1 MINRI
6 TALLLYVC
14 VVLCNPTN
22 PNYSLP
28 LDFPQ
33 IAVSINNNPDSGYIF
48 LSTYTNEQPIIN
60 NYLMILDNLGEPIFF
75 RKTNGYEHDFKVQPS
90 GHLSYIESLSPSS
103 QKTAYIMNNHYA
115 IIDSFTSENYWMDN
129 HEFQLLLNGNALLG
143 ARAYRTV
150 DLSRIIEGGSPVAQ
164 VEDYIIQEIDQNKNI
179 VFEWNS
185 ADYFELTDAPHIDL
199 TSQHIYYVHANAI

>member
-14 VVLCNPTN
+14 VVLCSPTN

-60 NYLMILDNLGEPIFF
+60 NYLMILDNL
-75 RKTNGYEHDFKVQPS
+75 
-90 GHLSYIESLSPSS
+90 
-103 QKTAYIMNNHYA
+103 
-115 IIDSFTSENYWMDN
+115 
-129 HEFQLLLNGNALLG
+129 
-143 ARAYRTV
+143 
-150 DLSRIIEGGSPVAQ
+150 
-164 VEDYIIQEIDQNKNI
+164 
-179 VFEWNS
+179 
-185 ADYFELTDAPHIDL
+185 
-199 TSQHIYYVHANAI
+199 